1 MYHFHGLPY
10 LTPHT
15 WLQVKGLPTHDGS
28 FLALEISLAA
38 DEDIKLI
45 RVQGIIQQIDLAEQT
60 VVISNKKIRLPGA
73 DIHTL
78 RNTYVTL
85 AELQPGNVL
94 RLDGRY
100 AADGQFVAEK
110 AYLLRHYEFNLDK
123 LFGRV
128 ETVQPDEKKFTL
140 FGLPITM
147 TADTSIELT

>member
-1 MYHFHGLPY
+1 MYHFHGLAY
-10 LTPHT
+10 LTPRT
-15 WLQVKGLPTHDGS
+15 WLQVKGLPANDGS

-45 RVQGIIQQIDLAEQT
+45 RVQGIIQQIDLDEQT
-60 VVISNKKIRLPGA
+60 VVISNKKIRLPGG